1 MFGIRNDFCLT
12 DFAVKIPKIYTLWQ
26 RFFPLAF
33 EVFPHVTFDLFDHPS
48 GLVIRRGQWE
58 YLFHV
63 LPPLC
68 RAWSFLSRIS
78 LRYFKAFDMAIE
90 TFAGNFP
97 SIHRSAFVAASADI
111 IGRVT
116 LHEESSVWYQA
127 TLRGDI
133 NEIVIGPRSNVQ
145 DNAVIHLSD
154 DHGCYIGELVTVG
167 HSAILH
173 ACTVK
178 DEVLI
183 GMGSIVLDGSVIGER
198 SIIGAGALVTGGTII
213 PPGSLVLGSPAKVV
227 RTLSLDEQAK
237 IKNWAEKYVLGSRIY
252 LERK

>member
-1 MFGIRNDFCLT
+1 MATERYESHSPAI
-12 DFAVKIPKIYTLWQ
+12 
-26 RFFPLAF
+26 
-33 EVFPHVTFDLFDHPS
+33 HPS
-48 GLVIRRGQWE
+48 A
-58 YLFHV
+58 Y
-63 LPPLC
+63 
-68 RAWSFLSRIS
+68 
-78 LRYFKAFDMAIE
+78 
-90 TFAGNFP
+90 
-97 SIHRSAFVAASADI
+97 VAASADL

-116 LHEESSVWYQA
+116 LGEESSVWYHA

-154 DHGCYIGELVTVG
+154 DLGTYLGELVTVG

-178 DEVLI
+178 DEVLV
-183 GMGSIVLDGSVIGER
+183 GMGAIVLDGAVIGER

-213 PPGSLVLGSPAKVV
+213 PPGSLVIGTPAKVV

-237 IKNWAEKYVLGSRIY
+237 VKGWAEKYVVQSRKY
-252 LERK
+252 LARG

>member
-1 MFGIRNDFCLT
+1 MRWPWTN
-12 DFAVKIPKIYTLWQ
+12 
-26 RFFPLAF
+26 LA
-33 EVFPHVTFDLFDHPS
+33 D
-48 GLVIRRGQWE
+48 RRAEALGW
-58 YLFHV
+58 
-63 LPPLC
+63 C
-68 RAWSFLSRIS
+68 
-78 LRYFKAFDMAIE
+78 MAIE
-90 TFAGNFP
+90 TFAGISP
-97 SIHRSAFVAASADI
+97 MIHETSFVAASADL

-133 NEIVIGPRSNVQ
+133 HEIVIGPRSNVQ

-154 DHGCYIGELVTVG
+154 DFGCYIGEWVTVG

-183 GMGSIVLDGSVIGER
+183 GMGAIILDGAVIGER
-198 SIIGAGALVTGGTII
+198 SIVGAGALVTGGTVI

-227 RTLSLDEQAK
+227 RSLSLAEQAK
-237 IKNWAEKYVLGSRIY
+237 VKTWAEKYVRGSREY
-252 LERK
+252 LRR

>member
-1 MFGIRNDFCLT
+1 
-12 DFAVKIPKIYTLWQ
+12 
-26 RFFPLAF
+26 
-33 EVFPHVTFDLFDHPS
+33 
-48 GLVIRRGQWE
+48 
-58 YLFHV
+58 
-63 LPPLC
+63 
-68 RAWSFLSRIS
+68 
-78 LRYFKAFDMAIE
+78 MAIE
-90 TFAGNFP
+90 SFAGISP
-97 SIHRSAFVAASADI
+97 TIHRSAFVAASADV

-116 LHEESSVWYQA
+116 LGEESSVWYQA

-154 DHGCYIGELVTVG
+154 DHGCHVGELVTVG

-183 GMGSIVLDGSVIGER
+183 GMGAIVLDGSVIGER

-227 RTLSLDEQAK
+227 RTLPLDEQAK
-237 IKNWAEKYVLGSRIY
+237 VKTWAEKYVKGSRIY
-252 LERK
+252 KQRS